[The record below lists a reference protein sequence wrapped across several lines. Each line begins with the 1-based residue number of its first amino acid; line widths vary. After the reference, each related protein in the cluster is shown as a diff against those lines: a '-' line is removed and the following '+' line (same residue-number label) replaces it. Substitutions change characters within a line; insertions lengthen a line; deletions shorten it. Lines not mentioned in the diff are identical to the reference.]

1 MRLTLIQDKQLPSG
15 ALNWRGDGESQR
27 TRWPSRVKSH
37 GRVLAALS
45 LPEIL
50 SAGEPANG
58 YQRFAPRSVL
68 RITGSNRR
76 LVDFPQMMIKGQQKS
91 WPIRLCTTSDDCPGY
106 R

>member
-15 ALNWRGDGESQR
+15 ALNQRSDGESQAHA
-27 TRWPSRVKSH
+27 VAIAGQSH
-37 GRVLAALS
+37 GRAVAALS
-45 LPEIL
+45 VPEIL

-58 YQRFAPRSVL
+58 YQRFGPRSIP

-76 LVDFPQMMIKGQQKS
+76 LVDFPQMMIKRQEKS
-91 WPIRLCTTSDDCPGY
+91 WPIRLSTSSDDFPGC